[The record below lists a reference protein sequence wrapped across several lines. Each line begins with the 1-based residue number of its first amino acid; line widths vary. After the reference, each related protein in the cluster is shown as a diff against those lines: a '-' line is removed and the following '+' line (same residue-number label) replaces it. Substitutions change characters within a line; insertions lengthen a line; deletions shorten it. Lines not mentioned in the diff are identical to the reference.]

1 MVSSKAVFFLL
12 FPDTKPSR
20 NSTYIFEAVTRPT
33 KTLTPTAF
41 LQLTKK
47 KKKKEEGKIMAVHN
61 KATLMVMAVIAAAI
75 ASTSLTDAQ
84 NTPSC
89 ASKLVP
95 CASFLNTTT
104 KPNAECCNS
113 IKEAVANELPCLC
126 TLYNTPGLLSS
137 FHVSLE
143 DALRLTRDCNVPS
156 DLSSCKNSGAPSP
169 GSSVPP
175 PGTPGNDGNGATA
188 REAWAGI
195 TSLLLFWAASM
206 MLY

>member
-12 FPDTKPSR
+12 FPDTKPSS
-20 NSTYIFEAVTRPT
+20 NTTYIFEAVTRPT

-47 KKKKEEGKIMAVHN
+47 KKKKKKKKEKEKTMAVHN
-61 KATLMVMAVIAAAI
+61 KATLMVMAVIAVAI

-84 NTPSC
+84 NIPSC

-95 CASFLNTTT
+95 CASFLNSTT

-137 FHVSLE
+137 FNVSVE
-143 DALRLTRDCNVPS
+143 DALRLTRNCNVPS
-156 DLSSCKNSGAPSP
+156 DLSSCKSEQN
-169 GSSVPP
+169 
-175 PGTPGNDGNGATA
+175 
-188 REAWAGI
+188 I
-195 TSLLLFWAASM
+195 KKIK
-206 MLY
+206 

>member
-1 MVSSKAVFFLL
+1 
-12 FPDTKPSR
+12 
-20 NSTYIFEAVTRPT
+20 
-33 KTLTPTAF
+33 
-41 LQLTKK
+41 
-47 KKKKEEGKIMAVHN
+47 MAVHN

-156 DLSSCKNSGAPSP
+156 DLSSCKR
-169 GSSVPP
+169 
-175 PGTPGNDGNGATA
+175 TPGNDGNGATA